1 MNSDESGREPGH
13 QPHHVLDRR
22 TTLRGAAV
30 AASLVWVAPA
40 VQVVSMTSAHA
51 ASAPPPVV
59 RPPERPPERPPVE
72 NPPDIGGVEKPPV
85 VPSASPT
92 SSPTRTVPPARG
104 VPVRPPVRAVAA
116 GQASAGAGQLP
127 VTGGQGTWEAL
138 GVGTATVAAGAAAIV
153 AAHRLKTRGVGTGP
167 GSEAPEVPEEET
179 A

>member
-1 MNSDESGREPGH
+1 MNSEESGREPGH
-13 QPHHVLDRR
+13 QRHHVLDRR

-72 NPPDIGGVEKPPV
+72 NPPEVGGVEKPPV
-85 VPSASPT
+85 VPGASPT

-104 VPVRPPVRAVAA
+104 VPARPPVRGVAA
-116 GQASAGAGQLP
+116 GPVSGAAEQLP
-127 VTGGQGTWEAL
+127 VTGAQGTWEAL

-153 AAHRLKTRGVGTGP
+153 AAHHLKTRGAGTGP
-167 GSEAPEVPEEET
+167 GAEASEALGEESS
-179 A
+179 